1 MIMQVAELTTVDVMV
16 HPLRTEA
23 DYDATIE
30 IVEELW
36 GAEPGTEDGDRLDI
50 LMDLV
55 EAYENKHHAIDL
67 PDPIEAIKIRMNALG
82 LNQNALAE
90 VLDVNSGRVSEL
102 LNKANN
108 RKLTLPMI
116 RKLNEA
122 LGLSYDCL
130 CQPYEM
136 NAVS

>member
-1 MIMQVAELTTVDVMV
+1 MRVAELTINEVMV
-16 HPLRTEA
+16 HPLRSGA
-23 DYDATIE
+23 DYDNAIETI
-30 IVEELW
+30 EELW
-36 GAEPGTEDGDRLDI
+36 GAEPGTEDGDRLDV

-55 EAYENKHHAIDL
+55 EAYEGKHHVIDL
-67 PDPIEAIKIRMNALG
+67 PDPIKAIKIRMNDLG
-82 LNQNALAE
+82 MNQNALAE
-90 VLDVNSGRVSEL
+90 VLGVNSGRVSEL

-130 CQPYEM
+130 CQSYEM
-136 NAVS
+136 NSVS

>member
-1 MIMQVAELTTVDVMV
+1 MPIAELTINEVMV
-16 HPLRTEA
+16 HPLRSEA
-23 DYDATIE
+23 DYDEAIETI
-30 IVEELW
+30 EELW
-36 GAEPGTEDGDRLDI
+36 GAEPGTDEGDRLDV

-55 EAYENKHHAIDL
+55 EAYESKYHAIDL
-67 PDPIEAIKIRMNALG
+67 PDPIEAIKIRMNDLG
-82 LNQNALAE
+82 MNQNALAE
-90 VLDVNSGRVSEL
+90 VLGVNSGRASEL

-130 CQPYEM
+130 CQSYDVK
-136 NAVS
+136 AA

>member
-1 MIMQVAELTTVDVMV
+1 MRAAELAVNKVMV
-16 HPLRTEA
+16 RPLRSEA
-23 DYDATIE
+23 DYDEAIKTIE
-30 IVEELW
+30 KLW
-36 GAEPGTEDGDRLDI
+36 GSEPGTDDGDRLDV

-55 EAYENKHHAIDL
+55 EAYENRHHVIDL
-67 PDPIEAIKIRMNALG
+67 PDPIEAIKIRMADLG
-82 LNQNALAE
+82 MNRNTLAQ
-90 VLDVNSGRVSEL
+90 VLGVHSGRISEL

-130 CQPYEM
+130 CQPY
-136 NAVS
+136 